1 MKIGVTM
8 ARPSKLTHDITQL
21 IGDNV
26 ALGLPYALA
35 ADSAGIT
42 YHTFNDLIKKEKKF
56 KSRIFSVFST
66 YPKT

>member
-42 YHTFNDLIKKEKKF
+42 FIR
-56 KSRIFSVFST
+56 SMI
-66 YPKT
+66 